1 MLNLSGHEIDR
12 ILAFVKYV
20 VIKSVTEP
28 NRQEIREK
36 IEKQFEQ
43 KNKELEALYKD
54 ELEKVAKEKKKE
66 KRLIGEKE
74 VTKIYEENK
83 SSLQKEFNRL
93 KSIISTLDK
102 GTTILESD
110 YRNIFWQF
118 VDIVNFKS

>member
-1 MLNLSGHEIDR
+1 
-12 ILAFVKYV
+12 LAFVKYV